1 MLWGAIT
8 PVEIRAEAGGA
19 RLRASFPYGVPSEL
33 APGRRE
39 VVAPEAFAWDGA
51 AVFAYAHDMAK
62 PLASVRAGTL
72 ELRNTPDALE
82 ITAMVEA
89 GTSWGRDFLEAHRAG
104 LVTGLS
110 PGFRVA
116 PGGERVE
123 RQADGVLRTITSAE
137 LVEVSAVTRPAY
149 PAAQIEARS
158 WAAGETVV
166 DRNAVARAWHRW
178 RA

>member
-1 MLWGAIT
+1 MLWGALM
-8 PVEIRAEAGGA
+8 PLEVRAEGEGVRIRGA
-19 RLRASFPYGVPSEL
+19 FSYDVETEL

-39 VVAPEAFAWDGA
+39 VVARGAFSWSDADMLYQHDA
-51 AVFAYAHDMAK
+51 AR
-62 PLASVRAGTL
+62 PLASTRAGSLT
-72 ELRNTPDALE
+72 LRNADSVLW
-82 ITAMVEA
+82 VEASVAA

-123 RQADGVLRTITSAE
+123 RHADGVLRTITAAE

-149 PAAQIEARS
+149 PAAQIEARA
-158 WAAGETVV
+158 WAAEK
-166 DRNAVARAWHRW
+166 DVAGHNVFHPLRRW
-178 RA
+178 RL